1 MSSQALSRPFNQ
13 ASSVPPA
20 PPSRRDFIHI
30 MTGAAAICGA
40 AAVAWPLVDQ
50 LEPAS
55 DVIAGGL
62 PLKVDV
68 SKVEPGQQITV
79 LWRKSPIFIVR
90 RTPAMLAELS
100 KPSELKMLRD
110 PQSRSEQQPSYAR
123 NWSRSINPEYL
134 VLIGVCTH
142 LGCVP
147 GFTPGVGSLGP
158 SWPGGW
164 LCPCHGS
171 RYDLAGRVFKS
182 VPAPLNLPVP
192 PYVFESPTSLLIGQ
206 NPPGQSWSMSEI
218 NTL

>member
-1 MSSQALSRPFNQ
+1 MSSQALVGPSTKRRT
-13 ASSVPPA
+13 
-20 PPSRRDFIHI
+20 SRRPLPA
-30 MTGAAAICGA
+30 GATSSTSWPALLRSAARRPWHGRSSTSSTS
-40 AAVAWPLVDQ
+40 LGQ
-50 LEPAS
+50 
-55 DVIAGGL
+55 IAGGL

-110 PQSRSEQQPSYAR
+110 PQSRSEQQPFYAR